1 MAAAVKCCIEA
12 WPEARYIVKESV
24 PGYEKGIRRGG
35 WGRGGDKWTVDADE
49 RGGDGMNMCTS

>member
-35 WGRGGDKWTVDADE
+35 WGEEGISGLW
-49 RGGDGMNMCTS
+49 MQTSEGEMA